1 MIVLLGGKGR
11 LDKEKMK
18 KNTAGKAEGRWQK
31 RSERKQT
38 GASEGWVAG
47 SEGRGDQCS
56 GEAEMLDSLSG
67 LETLMAKDEKDGS
80 SCGGAGFWS

>member
-38 GASEGWVAG
+38 EASEGWVAG
-47 SEGRGDQCS
+47 SERG
-56 GEAEMLDSLSG
+56 AEISVAERQRCWIHYQD
-67 LETLMAKDEKDGS
+67 
-80 SCGGAGFWS
+80 